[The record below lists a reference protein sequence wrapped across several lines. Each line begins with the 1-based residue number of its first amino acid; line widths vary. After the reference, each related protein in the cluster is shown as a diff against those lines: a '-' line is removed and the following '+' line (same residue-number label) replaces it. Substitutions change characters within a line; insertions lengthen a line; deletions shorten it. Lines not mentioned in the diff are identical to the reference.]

1 MKVLKRTRAGVG
13 AGLSW
18 KKGLSWRTRLKK
30 TRKKE
35 EGYNDYES
43 AYSEDDVDEQD
54 NNKKS
59 APTALSM
66 EGASEKVQHR

>member
-1 MKVLKRTRAGVG
+1 M
-13 AGLSW
+13 
-18 KKGLSWRTRLKK
+18 KK

-43 AYSEDDVDEQD
+43 EYSEDDVDEQD

-59 APTALSM
+59 AATALSM